1 MHYLGSKAR
10 HAAEIISITCANRRE
25 NQIYIEPFVGGGN
38 VINKVP
44 QGAGR
49 IANDKNYGMV
59 ALLDAL
65 GNHDWTPPEKMT
77 QSEWKKIMKG
87 GIRES
92 DDLLQ
97 KALFAFAA
105 TGPTFGSMW
114 CGQWAKDYEGMEG
127 TRYRQ
132 ARDAALKDA
141 PGLKGIKFF
150 SDSFDKLEIPDGSLV
165 YCDPPYAGT
174 TGYSGAVRTIKAD
187 DKTSSNE
194 WRADIFWRWAD
205 KLALEK
211 GCSVF
216 VSEYKGPS
224 GGAFANFVQPPQHLK
239 DELTAARA
247 ARKVLDSD
255 DSATNEQFEAA
266 NLRIFEA
273 DNAVKSYAAD
283 YAAQWEVQWEK
294 EVVSDFSASRS
305 KENEDKRQASWRKY
319 LRGTTEWESNQE
331 DEVKWFKKM
340 IPESHYEWPPGE
352 EAPVVMDAGKKET
365 EKLFHRS
372 IR

>member
-10 HAAEIISITCANRRE
+10 HAAEIISITCANRRP
-25 NQIYIEPFVGGGN
+25 NQWYVEPFVGGGN
-38 VINKVP
+38 VINKVE

-65 GNHDWTPPEKMT
+65 GNHNWTPPETMT
-77 QSEWKKIMKG
+77 QKEWKAIMKG
-87 GIRES
+87 GIREE

-114 CGQWAKDYEGMEG
+114 CGQWAKDYPGMEG

-141 PGLKGIKFF
+141 PGLKGITFF
-150 SDSFDKLEIPDGSLV
+150 SDSYDKLDIPEGAIV

-174 TGYSGAVRTIKAD
+174 TGYSGAVRKIKD
-187 DKTSSNE
+187 GDSTSSNE
-194 WRADIFWRWAD
+194 WRADPFWRWAD
-205 KLALEK
+205 ALALA
-211 GCSVF
+211 GCDVY

-224 GGAFANFVQPPQHLK
+224 GGAFTGYVQVPQHLK

-247 ARKVLDSD
+247 ARKQLDSD
-255 DSATNEQFEAA
+255 DSATSEQFEAA
-266 NLRIFEA
+266 NTRIFEA
-273 DNAVKSYAAD
+273 DEVIKSYAKD
-283 YAAQWEVQWEK
+283 YAAQWEVVWEK

-305 KENEDKRQASWRKY
+305 DEYEEKRQASWRKY
-319 LRGTTEWESNQE
+319 LRGTSEWTNHQN
-331 DEVKWFKKM
+331 DELKWFAKT
-340 IPESHYEWPPGE
+340 IPDNKQEWPPGE
-352 EAPVVMDAGKKET
+352 EAPEVMNAGKKET